1 MVVVSVL
8 IGLIACIVPV
18 AILILII
25 SAIVKRNKEDKG
37 QFEETIRNVY
47 VYIILIITL
56 VTIIVGVINTFRIGL
71 DVVLPEK
78 TIYENSYNSEERQKN
93 ENIIEFCTTMSLVI
107 AVTPIFIY
115 HNKLC
120 PDWFIPVRAFLR

>member
-115 HNKLC
+115 HNKLAKKSK
-120 PDWFIPVRAFLR
+120 VVNGGES

>member
-47 VYIILIITL
+47 V
-56 VTIIVGVINTFRIGL
+56 
-71 DVVLPEK
+71 
-78 TIYENSYNSEERQKN
+78 
-93 ENIIEFCTTMSLVI
+93 
-107 AVTPIFIY
+107 
-115 HNKLC
+115 
-120 PDWFIPVRAFLR
+120 